1 MRQETASELTDDC
14 DCSVQYLA
22 KMIAYSVSQTA
33 SHSYSA
39 LYVSREV
46 VPSAATLPYF
56 LISAVRPFCSQKM
69 GVNEEAARF
78 LA

>member
-33 SHSYSA
+33 SHSCSA
-39 LYVSREV
+39 LYVAKWFLPPRRATSLFPDFCR
-46 VPSAATLPYF
+46 PSVLQPKNG
-56 LISAVRPFCSQKM
+56 SK
-69 GVNEEAARF
+69 
-78 LA
+78 